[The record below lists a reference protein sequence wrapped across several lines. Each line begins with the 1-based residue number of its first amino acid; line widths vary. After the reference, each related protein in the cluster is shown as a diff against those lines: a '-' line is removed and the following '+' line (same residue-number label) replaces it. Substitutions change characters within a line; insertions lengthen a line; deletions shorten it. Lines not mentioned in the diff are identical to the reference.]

1 MSTPPNETGRRV
13 PLLAERLAALT
24 VAVLLILTALGSAW
38 LMFAAALLGLT
49 VFFLVLRGSLTRTSV
64 LMAILAALIALVIAV
79 MMSRI

>member
-1 MSTPPNETGRRV
+1 
-13 PLLAERLAALT
+13 LLAERLAALT